1 MEKKM
6 KTVSILM
13 SLFMGVTLSFCL
25 SLLGNLLA
33 EGGFKPI
40 VFIVSFIVSTLI
52 SLVIGFVVP
61 MRKIST
67 AITKNMKP
75 RSIGA
80 KLVDALVSDLIYTP
94 VITLVM
100 IVLVRFMANKMSGGH
115 AQLPP
120 FAVMFLSSLVI
131 SLVAAFVIILIVTPL
146 FMKLSLK
153 LAGVPAGGPPSG
165 RRE

>member
-6 KTVSILM
+6 KTVGILM
-13 SLFMGVTLSFCL
+13 SVFMGITLSFCL

-40 VFIVSFIVSTLI
+40 VFIISFIASTLI
-52 SLVIGFVVP
+52 SLVIGFIVP

-67 AITKNMKP
+67 AITKNMNP
-75 RSIGA
+75 RGIGA
-80 KLVDALVSDLIYTP
+80 KLVDALVSDIIYTP
-94 VITLVM
+94 IITLAM
-100 IVLVRFMANKMSGGH
+100 IVLVRFMANKMTNGQ

-131 SLVAAFVIILIVTPL
+131 SLVVAFIIILIVTPL
-146 FMKLSLK
+146 FMMLSFK
-153 LAGVPAGGPPSG
+153 IAGVPSG
-165 RRE
+165 RPE

>member
-6 KTVSILM
+6 KTVGILM
-13 SLFMGVTLSFCL
+13 SVFMGITLSFCL

-40 VFIVSFIVSTLI
+40 VFIISFIVSTLI
-52 SLVIGFVVP
+52 SLVIGFIVP

-80 KLVDALVSDLIYTP
+80 KFVEALVSDIIYTP
-94 VITLVM
+94 IITLAM
-100 IVLVRFMANKMSGGH
+100 IALVRFMANKMSGGH
-115 AQLPP
+115 AELPP
-120 FAVMFLSSLVI
+120 FAVMFLSSLAI
-131 SLVAAFVIILIVTPL
+131 SLVVAFIIILIVTPL
-146 FMKLSLK
+146 FMMLSFK
-153 LAGVPAGGPPSG
+153 IAGVPAGGPPSG
-165 RRE
+165 RPE

>member
-40 VFIVSFIVSTLI
+40 VFIVSFI
-52 SLVIGFVVP
+52 VP

-146 FMKLSLK
+146 FMMLSLK

>member
-40 VFIVSFIVSTLI
+40 VFIVSFIV
-52 SLVIGFVVP
+52 P

-80 KLVDALVSDLIYTP
+80 KLVDALVSAVIYTP

-146 FMKLSLK
+146 FMMLSLK